1 MFLEAGVTKMKE
13 NKNIT
18 KNVIRIIF
26 YTIFGGFMLWNV
38 YSSETDKTKKEIP
51 YTEFINKIKKGEF
64 KKIEE
69 KGTQLYAT
77 EKDVVYYAEKLT
89 DRAGQDSNFV
99 NAVNSSN
106 AEVKAEKVEEG
117 INFLSLFFNLI
128 QIGLIFY
135 FFSRSTG
142 KVFGS
147 TGNKINSEKVE
158 TKFSDVA
165 GIDEVKEELMEV
177 VDFLKTPERFLQT
190 GARAP
195 KGVLLLGNPGTG
207 KTLLAKA
214 VAGESN
220 ANFFTMSGSEFVE
233 MYVGV
238 GAARVRD
245 LFKKAK
251 ADSPSIIFI
260 DEIDAVGG
268 KRSSGPNRSDSEREQ
283 TLNQLLV
290 EMDGFDT
297 DSKVIVMAATNRED
311 MLDSALLRAGR
322 FDRKINVTP
331 PDLKGRT
338 EILAIHSKNKKLSSD
353 VSLEA
358 IAKIT
363 AGFVGADLA
372 NLVNEAAILA
382 SRKNSSEI
390 TMEDFD
396 DAIDKIGL
404 GLGKKGRIIK
414 PQEKKL
420 LAYHEAGHALMAELL
435 EDADPV
441 HKVTIVSRGSAGG
454 FMMPLPEE
462 KLVTTSKELIAQI
475 KVLFG
480 GRASEEIVF
489 NDISTG
495 AYSDIKKATE
505 IARTYIEKVGMNNNI
520 GPVNIENENYYSSDI
535 TMREVDL
542 EIREMLGKE
551 YKQTIEILKEN
562 REKLDKIAELLVEK
576 ETITGEEVRKIV
588 NSERKEEK
596 IEQGNI

>member
-1 MFLEAGVTKMKE
+1 MKE

-18 KNVIRIIF
+18 KNIIRIIF
-26 YTIFGGFMLWNV
+26 YTIVGGFMLWNV
-38 YSSETDKTKKEIP
+38 YSSETAKTNKEIP

-89 DRAGQDSNFV
+89 DRAGQDNNFV

-220 ANFFTMSGSEFVE
+220 VNFFTMSGSEFVE

-260 DEIDAVGG
+260 DEIDVVGG

-551 YKQTIEILKEN
+551 YRQTIEILKEN

>member
-1 MFLEAGVTKMKE
+1 MKE

-18 KNVIRIIF
+18 KNIIRIIF
-26 YTIFGGFMLWNV
+26 YTIVGGFMLWNV
-38 YSSETDKTKKEIP
+38 YSSETAKTNKEIP

-89 DRAGQDSNFV
+89 DRAGQDNNFV

-551 YKQTIEILKEN
+551 YRQTIEILKEN

>member
-1 MFLEAGVTKMKE
+1 MKE

-18 KNVIRIIF
+18 KNIIRIIF
-26 YTIFGGFMLWNV
+26 YTIVGGFMLWNV
-38 YSSETDKTKKEIP
+38 YSSETAKTNKEIP

-77 EKDVVYYAEKLT
+77 EKDVVYYTEKLT
-89 DRAGQDSNFV
+89 DRAGQDNNFV

-297 DSKVIVMAATNRED
+297 DSKVIVIAATNRED

-551 YKQTIEILKEN
+551 YRQTIEILKEN

>member
-1 MFLEAGVTKMKE
+1 MKE

-26 YTIFGGFMLWNV
+26 YTIVGGFMLWNV
-38 YSSETDKTKKEIP
+38 YSSETARTSKEIP

-89 DRAGQDSNFV
+89 DRAGQDNNFV

-106 AEVKAEKVEEG
+106 AEVKAEKIEEG

-158 TKFSDVA
+158 TKFSDIA

-297 DSKVIVMAATNRED
+297 DSKVIVIAATNRED

-396 DAIDKIGL
+396 NAIDKIGL

-414 PQEKKL
+414 PHEKKL

-435 EDADPV
+435 EEADPV

-505 IARTYIEKVGMNNNI
+505 IARTYIEKVGMNTNI
-520 GPVNIENENYYSSDI
+520 GLVNIENENYYSSDI

-562 REKLDKIAELLVEK
+562 RGKLDKIAELLIEK

-588 NSERKEEK
+588 NLERKEEK

>member
-1 MFLEAGVTKMKE
+1 MKE

-18 KNVIRIIF
+18 KSIIRIIL
-26 YTIFGGFMLWNV
+26 YTIVGGFMLWNV
-38 YSSETDKTKKEIP
+38 YSSETAKTNKEIP

-89 DRAGQDSNFV
+89 DRAGQDNNFV

-420 LAYHEAGHALMAELL
+420 LAYHEAGHAFMAELL

-551 YKQTIEILKEN
+551 YRQTIEILKEN

>member
-1 MFLEAGVTKMKE
+1 MKE

-18 KNVIRIIF
+18 KSIIRIIL
-26 YTIFGGFMLWNV
+26 YTIVGGFMLWNV
-38 YSSETDKTKKEIP
+38 YSSETAKTNKEIP

-89 DRAGQDSNFV
+89 DRAGQDNNFV

>member
-1 MFLEAGVTKMKE
+1 MKE

-18 KNVIRIIF
+18 KNIIRIIF
-26 YTIFGGFMLWNV
+26 YTIVGGFMLWNV
-38 YSSETDKTKKEIP
+38 YSSETAKTNKEIP

-89 DRAGQDSNFV
+89 DRAGQDNNFV

-297 DSKVIVMAATNRED
+297 DSKVIVIAATNRED

-551 YKQTIEILKEN
+551 YRQTIEILKEN
-562 REKLDKIAELLVEK
+562 REKLDKIAGLLVEK

-588 NSERKEEK
+588 NLERKEEK

>member
-1 MFLEAGVTKMKE
+1 MKE

-18 KNVIRIIF
+18 KSIIRIIL
-26 YTIFGGFMLWNV
+26 YTIVGGFMLWNV
-38 YSSETDKTKKEIP
+38 YSSETAKTNKEIP

-89 DRAGQDSNFV
+89 DRAGQDNNFV

-165 GIDEVKEELMEV
+165 VIDEVKEELMEV

-220 ANFFTMSGSEFVE
+220 ANFFTMSESEFVE

-420 LAYHEAGHALMAELL
+420 LAYHEAGHAFMAELL

-551 YKQTIEILKEN
+551 YRQTIEILKEN

>member
-1 MFLEAGVTKMKE
+1 MKNKRMIGRVIVYIIVGV
-13 NKNIT
+13 
-18 KNVIRIIF
+18 
-26 YTIFGGFMLWNV
+26 FMLWNV
-38 YSSETDKTKKEIP
+38 YGSDPEFSTKEIS
-51 YTEFINKIKKGEF
+51 YTEFITKIKKGEF

-69 KGTQLYAT
+69 KGTQLLT
-77 EKDVVYYAEKLT
+77 KVNEGNKGVIYYTEKLT
-89 DRAGQDSNFV
+89 ERAGQDNNFV

-106 AEVKAEKVEEG
+106 AEVKAEKIEKK
-117 INFLSLFFNLI
+117 INFLNIFFNLL

-135 FFSRSTG
+135 FFSRTSG
-142 KVFGS
+142 KILGS
-147 TGNKINSEKVE
+147 TGNKINGEKIK
-158 TKFSDVA
+158 TKFSDIA

-177 VDFLKTPERFLQT
+177 VEFLKTPEKFLQT
-190 GARAP
+190 GARSP

-220 ANFFTMSGSEFVE
+220 ASFFSMSGSEFVE

-251 ADSPSIIFI
+251 ADSPAIIFI

-268 KRSSGPNRSDSEREQ
+268 KRSSGGNRSESEREQ

-311 MLDSALLRAGR
+311 MLDNALLRAGR
-322 FDRKINVTP
+322 FDRKINVSP

-338 EILAIHSKNKKLSSD
+338 EILAIHSKDKNLSSD

-372 NLVNEAAILA
+372 NLVNEAAIFA
-382 SRKNSSEI
+382 SRRNSFEI

-396 DAIDKIGL
+396 NAVDKIGL

-420 LAYHEAGHALMAELL
+420 LAYHEAGHALMAEVL
-435 EDADPV
+435 ENADSV
-441 HKVTIVSRGSAGG
+441 HKVTIVSRGDTGG

-462 KLVTTSKELIAQI
+462 KIVITSKELIAQI

-480 GRASEEIVF
+480 GRAAEEIVL

-495 AYSDIKKATE
+495 AYSDIKRATE
-505 IARTYIEKVGMNNNI
+505 VARTYIEKVGMNNNI
-520 GPVNIENENYYSSDI
+520 GPVNVENNEYYSSDI

-542 EIREMLGKE
+542 EIREMLR
-551 YKQTIEILKEN
+551 KQYQETVRILKEN
-562 REKLDKIAELLVEK
+562 RKKLDNIAELLMEK
-576 ETITGEEVRKIV
+576 ETITGEEVRKII
-588 NSERKEEK
+588 NSGRKENE
-596 IEQGNI
+596 IE

>member
-1 MFLEAGVTKMKE
+1 MKE

-18 KNVIRIIF
+18 KNIIRIIF
-26 YTIFGGFMLWNV
+26 YTIVGGFMLWNV
-38 YSSETDKTKKEIP
+38 YSSETAKTNKEIP

-89 DRAGQDSNFV
+89 DRAGQDNNFV

-135 FFSRSTG
+135 FFSRTTG

-147 TGNKINSEKVE
+147 SGNKINSEKVE

-435 EDADPV
+435 KDADPV

-542 EIREMLGKE
+542 EIREMLGNE
-551 YKQTIEILKEN
+551 YRQTIEILKEN

>member
-1 MFLEAGVTKMKE
+1 MKE

-18 KNVIRIIF
+18 KNIIRIIF
-26 YTIFGGFMLWNV
+26 YTIVGGFMLWNV
-38 YSSETDKTKKEIP
+38 YSSETAKTNKEIP

-89 DRAGQDSNFV
+89 DRAGQDNNFV

-338 EILAIHSKNKKLSSD
+338 EILAIHSKNKKLSSV

-551 YKQTIEILKEN
+551 YRQTIEILKEN
-562 REKLDKIAELLVEK
+562 REKLDKIAGLLVEK

-588 NSERKEEK
+588 NLERKEEK

>member
-1 MFLEAGVTKMKE
+1 MKE

-18 KNVIRIIF
+18 KNIIRIIF
-26 YTIFGGFMLWNV
+26 YTIVGGFMLWNV
-38 YSSETDKTKKEIP
+38 YSSETSKTNKEIP

-89 DRAGQDSNFV
+89 DRAGQDNNFV

-382 SRKNSSEI
+382 SRKNATEI
-390 TMEDFD
+390 TMKDFD

-441 HKVTIVSRGSAGG
+441 HKVTIISRGSAGG

-462 KLVTTSKELIAQI
+462 KLVTASRELIAQI

-480 GRASEEIVF
+480 GRAAEEIVF

-495 AYSDIKKATE
+495 AYSDIKRATE
-505 IARTYIEKVGMNNNI
+505 IARTYIEKVGMNKNI

-542 EIREMLGKE
+542 EIRKMLGNE
-551 YKQTIEILKEN
+551 YKQTMEILKEN
-562 REKLDKIAELLVEK
+562 RDKLDKIAELLMEK
-576 ETITGEEVRKIV
+576 ETITGKEVREIV
-588 NSERKEEK
+588 NLERKEEE

>member
-1 MFLEAGVTKMKE
+1 MKE

-18 KNVIRIIF
+18 KNIIRIIF
-26 YTIFGGFMLWNV
+26 YTIVGGFMLWNV
-38 YSSETDKTKKEIP
+38 YSSETAKTNKEIP

-89 DRAGQDSNFV
+89 DRAGQDNNFV

-353 VSLEA
+353 VSLEV

-551 YKQTIEILKEN
+551 YRQTIEILKEN
-562 REKLDKIAELLVEK
+562 REKLDKIAGFLVEK

-588 NSERKEEK
+588 NLERKEEK

>member
-1 MFLEAGVTKMKE
+1 MKE

-18 KNVIRIIF
+18 KNIIRIIF
-26 YTIFGGFMLWNV
+26 YTIVGGFMLWNV
-38 YSSETDKTKKEIP
+38 YSSETAKTNKEIP

-89 DRAGQDSNFV
+89 DRAGQDNNFV

-322 FDRKINVTP
+322 FDRKINVTL

-353 VSLEA
+353 VSLKA

-551 YKQTIEILKEN
+551 YRQTIEILKEN
-562 REKLDKIAELLVEK
+562 RKKLDKIAGLLVEK

-588 NSERKEEK
+588 NLERKEEK

>member
-1 MFLEAGVTKMKE
+1 MKE

-18 KNVIRIIF
+18 KSVIRIIF
-26 YTIFGGFMLWNV
+26 YTIVGGFMLWNV
-38 YSSETDKTKKEIP
+38 YSSETARTSKEIP

-89 DRAGQDSNFV
+89 DRAGQDNNFV

-106 AEVKAEKVEEG
+106 AEVKAEKIEEG

-135 FFSRSTG
+135 FFSRTTG

-158 TKFSDVA
+158 TKFSDIA

-251 ADSPSIIFI
+251 SDSPSIIFI

-297 DSKVIVMAATNRED
+297 DSKVIVIAATNRED

-396 DAIDKIGL
+396 NAIDKIGL

-414 PQEKKL
+414 LKEKKL

-542 EIREMLGKE
+542 EIREMLGKK
-551 YKQTIEILKEN
+551 YRQTIEILKEN

-596 IEQGNI
+596 IE

>member
-1 MFLEAGVTKMKE
+1 MKE

-18 KNVIRIIF
+18 KNIIRIIF
-26 YTIFGGFMLWNV
+26 YTIVGGFMLWNV
-38 YSSETDKTKKEIP
+38 YSSETAKTNKEIP

-89 DRAGQDSNFV
+89 DRAGQDNNFV

-251 ADSPSIIFI
+251 TDSPSIIFI

-268 KRSSGPNRSDSEREQ
+268 KRSSGLNRSDSEREQ

>member
-1 MFLEAGVTKMKE
+1 MKE

-18 KNVIRIIF
+18 KNIIRIIF
-26 YTIFGGFMLWNV
+26 YTIVGGFMLWNV
-38 YSSETDKTKKEIP
+38 YSSETAKTNKEIP

-89 DRAGQDSNFV
+89 DRAGQDNNFV

-551 YKQTIEILKEN
+551 YRQTIEILKEN
-562 REKLDKIAELLVEK
+562 REKLDKIAGLLVEK

>member
-1 MFLEAGVTKMKE
+1 MKE

-18 KNVIRIIF
+18 KSVIRIIF
-26 YTIFGGFMLWNV
+26 YTIVGGFMLWNV
-38 YSSETDKTKKEIP
+38 YSSETARTSKEIP

-89 DRAGQDSNFV
+89 DRAGQDNNFV

-106 AEVKAEKVEEG
+106 AEVKAEKIEEG

-135 FFSRSTG
+135 FFSRTTG

-158 TKFSDVA
+158 TKFSDIA

-297 DSKVIVMAATNRED
+297 DSKVIVIAATNRED

-396 DAIDKIGL
+396 NAIDKIGL

-414 PQEKKL
+414 PHEKKL

-435 EDADPV
+435 EEADPV

-505 IARTYIEKVGMNNNI
+505 IARTYIEKVGMNTNI
-520 GPVNIENENYYSSDI
+520 GLVNIENENYYSSDI

-562 REKLDKIAELLVEK
+562 REKLDKIAELLIEK

-588 NSERKEEK
+588 NLERKEEK

>member
-1 MFLEAGVTKMKE
+1 MKE

-18 KNVIRIIF
+18 KNIIRIIF
-26 YTIFGGFMLWNV
+26 YTIVGGFMLWNV
-38 YSSETDKTKKEIP
+38 YSSETAKTNKEIP

-89 DRAGQDSNFV
+89 DRAGQDNNFV

-135 FFSRSTG
+135 FFSRTTG

-147 TGNKINSEKVE
+147 SGNKINSEKVE

-551 YKQTIEILKEN
+551 YRQTIEILKEN
-562 REKLDKIAELLVEK
+562 REKLDKIARLLVEK

-588 NSERKEEK
+588 NLERKEEK

>member
-1 MFLEAGVTKMKE
+1 MKE

-18 KNVIRIIF
+18 KNIIRIIF
-26 YTIFGGFMLWNV
+26 YTIVGGFMLWNV
-38 YSSETDKTKKEIP
+38 YSSETAKTNKEIP

-89 DRAGQDSNFV
+89 DRAGQDNNFV

-177 VDFLKTPERFLQT
+177 VDFLKTPERFLKT

-551 YKQTIEILKEN
+551 YRQTIEILKEN
-562 REKLDKIAELLVEK
+562 REKLDKIAGLLVEK

-588 NSERKEEK
+588 NLERKEEK

>member
-1 MFLEAGVTKMKE
+1 MKE

-18 KNVIRIIF
+18 KNIIRIIF
-26 YTIFGGFMLWNV
+26 YTIVGGFMLWNV
-38 YSSETDKTKKEIP
+38 YSSETAKTNKEIP

-135 FFSRSTG
+135 FFSRSTR

-190 GARAP
+190 GAHAP

-297 DSKVIVMAATNRED
+297 DSKVIVIAATNRED

-322 FDRKINVTP
+322 FDRKINVAP

-338 EILAIHSKNKKLSSD
+338 EILAIHSKDKNLSSD

-382 SRKNSSEI
+382 SRKNAIEI
-390 TMEDFD
+390 TMKDFD

-414 PQEKKL
+414 PKEKKL

-535 TMREVDL
+535 TMREIDL

-551 YKQTIEILKEN
+551 YRQTIEILKEN

>member
-1 MFLEAGVTKMKE
+1 MKE

-18 KNVIRIIF
+18 KNIIRIIF
-26 YTIFGGFMLWNV
+26 YTIVGGFMLWNV
-38 YSSETDKTKKEIP
+38 YNSETAKTNKEIP

-89 DRAGQDSNFV
+89 DRAGQDNNFV

-135 FFSRSTG
+135 FFSRTTG

-147 TGNKINSEKVE
+147 SGNKINSEKVE

-338 EILAIHSKNKKLSSD
+338 KILAIHSKNKKLSSD

-363 AGFVGADLA
+363 AGFFGADLA
-372 NLVNEAAILA
+372 TLVNEAAILA

-551 YKQTIEILKEN
+551 YRQTIEILKEN
-562 REKLDKIAELLVEK
+562 REKLDKIARLLVEK

-588 NSERKEEK
+588 NLERKEEK

>member
-1 MFLEAGVTKMKE
+1 MKE

-18 KNVIRIIF
+18 KNIIRIIF
-26 YTIFGGFMLWNV
+26 YTIVGGFMLWNV
-38 YSSETDKTKKEIP
+38 YSSETAKTNKEIP

-89 DRAGQDSNFV
+89 DRAGQDNNFV

-551 YKQTIEILKEN
+551 YRQTIKILKEN
-562 REKLDKIAELLVEK
+562 KEKLDKIAELLVEK

-588 NSERKEEK
+588 NLERKEEK

>member
-1 MFLEAGVTKMKE
+1 MKE

-18 KNVIRIIF
+18 KNIIRIIF
-26 YTIFGGFMLWNV
+26 YTIVGGFMLWNV
-38 YSSETDKTKKEIP
+38 YSSETAKTNKEIP

-89 DRAGQDSNFV
+89 DRAGQDNNFV

-251 ADSPSIIFI
+251 TDSPSIIFI

-268 KRSSGPNRSDSEREQ
+268 KRSSGLNRSDSEREQ

-331 PDLKGRT
+331 PDIKGRT

>member
-1 MFLEAGVTKMKE
+1 MKE

-18 KNVIRIIF
+18 KNIIRIIF
-26 YTIFGGFMLWNV
+26 YTIVGGFMLWNV
-38 YSSETDKTKKEIP
+38 YSSETAKTNKEIP

-89 DRAGQDSNFV
+89 DRAGQDNNFV

>member
-1 MFLEAGVTKMKE
+1 MKE

-18 KNVIRIIF
+18 KNIIRIIF
-26 YTIFGGFMLWNV
+26 YTIVGGFMLWNV
-38 YSSETDKTKKEIP
+38 YSSETAKTNKEIP

-89 DRAGQDSNFV
+89 DRAGQDNNFV

-551 YKQTIEILKEN
+551 YRQTIEILKEN

-588 NSERKEEK
+588 NSERKGEK

>member
-1 MFLEAGVTKMKE
+1 MKE

-18 KNVIRIIF
+18 KNIIRIIF
-26 YTIFGGFMLWNV
+26 YTIVGGFMLWNV
-38 YSSETDKTKKEIP
+38 YSSETAKTNKEIP

-89 DRAGQDSNFV
+89 DRAGQDNNFV

-435 EDADPV
+435 KDADPV

-551 YKQTIEILKEN
+551 YRQTIEILKEN
-562 REKLDKIAELLVEK
+562 REKLDKIAGLLVEK

-588 NSERKEEK
+588 NLERKEEK

>member
-1 MFLEAGVTKMKE
+1 MKE

-18 KNVIRIIF
+18 KNIIRIIF
-26 YTIFGGFMLWNV
+26 YTIVGGFMLWNV
-38 YSSETDKTKKEIP
+38 YSSETAKTNKEIP

-89 DRAGQDSNFV
+89 DRAGQDNNFV

-420 LAYHEAGHALMAELL
+420 LAYHEAGHAFMAELL
-435 EDADPV
+435 EDAEPV

-551 YKQTIEILKEN
+551 YRQTIEILKEN

>member
-1 MFLEAGVTKMKE
+1 MKE

-18 KNVIRIIF
+18 KNIIRIIF
-26 YTIFGGFMLWNV
+26 YTIVGGFMLWNV
-38 YSSETDKTKKEIP
+38 YNSETAKTNKEIP

-89 DRAGQDSNFV
+89 DRAGQDNNFV

-135 FFSRSTG
+135 FFSRTTG

-147 TGNKINSEKVE
+147 SGNKINSEKVE

-420 LAYHEAGHALMAELL
+420 LAYHEAGHARMAELL

-551 YKQTIEILKEN
+551 YRQTIEILKEN
-562 REKLDKIAELLVEK
+562 REKLDKIARLLVEK

-588 NSERKEEK
+588 NLERKEEK

>member
-1 MFLEAGVTKMKE
+1 MKE

-18 KNVIRIIF
+18 KNIIRIIF
-26 YTIFGGFMLWNV
+26 YTIVGGFMLWNV
-38 YSSETDKTKKEIP
+38 YSSETAKTNKEIP

-89 DRAGQDSNFV
+89 DRAGQDNNFV

-396 DAIDKIGL
+396 NAIDKIGL

-414 PQEKKL
+414 PHEKKL

-435 EDADPV
+435 EEADPV

-480 GRASEEIVF
+480 GRASEEIVL

-495 AYSDIKKATE
+495 AYSDIKRATE
-505 IARTYIEKVGMNNNI
+505 VARTYIEKVGMNNNI
-520 GPVNIENENYYSSDI
+520 GPVNVENNEYYSSDI

-542 EIREMLGKE
+542 EIREMLR
-551 YKQTIEILKEN
+551 KQYQETVKILKEN
-562 REKLDKIAELLVEK
+562 RSKLDKIAELLMEK
-576 ETITGEEVRKIV
+576 ETITGEEVRKII
-588 NSERKEEK
+588 NLERKENE

>member
-1 MFLEAGVTKMKE
+1 MKE

-18 KNVIRIIF
+18 KNIIRIIF
-26 YTIFGGFMLWNV
+26 YTIVGGFMLWNV
-38 YSSETDKTKKEIP
+38 YSSETAKTNKEIP

-89 DRAGQDSNFV
+89 DRAGQDNNFV

-251 ADSPSIIFI
+251 TDSPSIIFI

-551 YKQTIEILKEN
+551 YRQTIEILKEN

>member
-1 MFLEAGVTKMKE
+1 MKE

-18 KNVIRIIF
+18 KNIIRIIL
-26 YTIFGGFMLWNV
+26 YTIVGGFMLWNV
-38 YSSETDKTKKEIP
+38 YNSETSKTNKEIP

-77 EKDVVYYAEKLT
+77 EKNVTYYAEKLT
-89 DRAGQDSNFV
+89 DRAGQDNNFV

-147 TGNKINSEKVE
+147 TGSKINSEKVE

-382 SRKNSSEI
+382 SRKNATEI
-390 TMEDFD
+390 TMKDFD

-441 HKVTIVSRGSAGG
+441 HKVTIISRGSAGG

-462 KLVTTSKELIAQI
+462 KLVTASRELIAQI

-480 GRASEEIVF
+480 GRAAEEIVF

-542 EIREMLGKE
+542 EIRKMLGNE
-551 YKQTIEILKEN
+551 YKQTMEILKEN
-562 REKLDKIAELLVEK
+562 RDKLDKIAELLMEK
-576 ETITGEEVRKIV
+576 ETITGKEVREIV
-588 NSERKEEK
+588 NLERKEEE

>member
-1 MFLEAGVTKMKE
+1 MKE

-18 KNVIRIIF
+18 KNIIRIIF
-26 YTIFGGFMLWNV
+26 YTIVGGFMLWNV
-38 YSSETDKTKKEIP
+38 YSSETAKTNKEIP

-89 DRAGQDSNFV
+89 DRAGQDNNFV

-322 FDRKINVTP
+322 FDRKINVTL

-551 YKQTIEILKEN
+551 YRQTIEILKEN
-562 REKLDKIAELLVEK
+562 REKLDKIAGLLVEK

-588 NSERKEEK
+588 NLERKEEK

>member
-1 MFLEAGVTKMKE
+1 MKE

-18 KNVIRIIF
+18 KNIIRIIF
-26 YTIFGGFMLWNV
+26 YTIVGGFMLWNV
-38 YSSETDKTKKEIP
+38 YSSETAKTNKEIP

-89 DRAGQDSNFV
+89 DRAGQDNNFV

-251 ADSPSIIFI
+251 TDSPSIIFI

>member
-1 MFLEAGVTKMKE
+1 MKE

-18 KNVIRIIF
+18 KNIIRIIF
-26 YTIFGGFMLWNV
+26 YTIVGGFMLWNV
-38 YSSETDKTKKEIP
+38 YSSETAKTNKEIP
-51 YTEFINKIKKGEF
+51 YTEFIKKGEF

-89 DRAGQDSNFV
+89 DRAGQDNNFV

-322 FDRKINVTP
+322 FDRKINVTL

-551 YKQTIEILKEN
+551 YRQTIEILKEN
-562 REKLDKIAELLVEK
+562 REKLDKIAGLLVEK

-588 NSERKEEK
+588 NLERKEEK

>member
-1 MFLEAGVTKMKE
+1 MKE

-18 KNVIRIIF
+18 KNIIRIIF
-26 YTIFGGFMLWNV
+26 YTIVGGFMLWNV
-38 YSSETDKTKKEIP
+38 YSSETAKTNKEIP

-89 DRAGQDSNFV
+89 DRAGQDNNFV

-322 FDRKINVTP
+322 FDRKINVTL

-353 VSLEA
+353 VSLKA

-551 YKQTIEILKEN
+551 YRQTIEILKEN
-562 REKLDKIAELLVEK
+562 REKLDKIAGLLVEK

-588 NSERKEEK
+588 NLERKEEK

>member
-1 MFLEAGVTKMKE
+1 MKE

-551 YKQTIEILKEN
+551 YRQTIEILKEN
-562 REKLDKIAELLVEK
+562 REKLDKIAGLLVEK

-588 NSERKEEK
+588 NLERKEEK

>member
-1 MFLEAGVTKMKE
+1 MKE

-18 KNVIRIIF
+18 KNIIRIIF
-26 YTIFGGFMLWNV
+26 YTIVGGFMLWNV
-38 YSSETDKTKKEIP
+38 YSSETAKTNKEIP

-89 DRAGQDSNFV
+89 DRAGQDNNFV

-195 KGVLLLGNPGTG
+195 KGVLLLGYPGTG

-551 YKQTIEILKEN
+551 YRQTIEILKEN

>member
-1 MFLEAGVTKMKE
+1 MKE

-18 KNVIRIIF
+18 KNIIRIIF
-26 YTIFGGFMLWNV
+26 YTIVGGFMLWNV
-38 YSSETDKTKKEIP
+38 YNSETAKTNKEIP

-89 DRAGQDSNFV
+89 DRAGQDNNFV

-135 FFSRSTG
+135 FFSRTTG

-147 TGNKINSEKVE
+147 SGNKINSEKVE

-363 AGFVGADLA
+363 AWFVGADLA

-551 YKQTIEILKEN
+551 YRQTIEILKEN
-562 REKLDKIAELLVEK
+562 REKLDKIARLLVEK

-588 NSERKEEK
+588 NLERKEEK